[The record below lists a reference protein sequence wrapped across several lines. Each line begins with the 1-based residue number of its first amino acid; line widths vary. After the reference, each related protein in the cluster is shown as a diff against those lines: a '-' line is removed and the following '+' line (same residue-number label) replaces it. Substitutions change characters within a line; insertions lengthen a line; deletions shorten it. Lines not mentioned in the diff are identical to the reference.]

1 MYYLIMMKYILTH
14 PSIMWDNLF
23 YIEKPKK
30 SLTKKQE
37 DDIEYLREIL

>member
-23 YIEKPKK
+23 YVEKPKK
-30 SLTKKQE
+30 PLTKNQE
-37 DDIEYLREIL
+37 SDIEYLREIL